1 MLAKMSGTSGIPTYN
16 SAPLNSN
23 KKEETTAANPQPEPA
38 TAIESSITTA
48 PQPAT
53 TSATATA
60 TATAPSY
67 SPVYATAHEPPQPAA
82 VASLPTPTAAPQPGN
97 LTATPTTKFAS
108 ATSQSP
114 PAPQPGALPTPT
126 GATSTGPS
134 VPPPP
139 KAGETV
145 SPPAP
150 QPAGTS
156 QPFTNSYAYQRHP
169 SGSHGSIPN
178 STSSPYST
186 VYPESSNGASRT
198 QGLPMHY
205 GSSSGGGADS
215 IFPDDDE
222 PGFMNTAKGW
232 MQSAGEKLAEVEA
245 EVWKRINDAHGK

>member
-1 MLAKMSGTSGIPTYN
+1 MSGTSGIPTYN

-60 TATAPSY
+60 TAPSY

-82 VASLPTPTAAPQPGN
+82 VASLPTPTAAPQLGN
-97 LTATPTTKFAS
+97 LTATPTTKIAS
-108 ATSQSP
+108 TTSQSP

-126 GATSTGPS
+126 GTTSTGPS

-139 KAGETV
+139 KAGEMV

-150 QPAGTS
+150 QPGAT
-156 QPFTNSYAYQRHP
+156 QTFTNSYAYQRHP

-178 STSSPYST
+178 STSSPYSA
-186 VYPESSNGASRT
+186 VYPESSMGASRT
-198 QGLPMHY
+198 QGLPTHY

-215 IFPDDDE
+215 IFPDDE
-222 PGFMNTAKGW
+222 PGLMNTAKGW

-245 EVWKRINDAHGK
+245 EVWKRINDAHGR